1 MQTEILRRSN
11 LHLRD
16 SLASLE
22 SSNQS
27 LTVSL
32 KASTDDATKLAEE
45 MAEVSGRRGEEW
57 RERKEEIE
65 RKREMEEEVGELI
78 VDSMST
84 RRIVNDRLFQPQTQ
98 LDFAPSKT
106 PTCSCSAT
114 GRS

>member
-1 MQTEILRRSN
+1 MSLRHRRRLTPLLPSPSLFSDVGLNAIVQTEILRRSN

-65 RKREMEEEVGELI
+65 RKREMEEEVGDLF
-78 VDSMST
+78 VYSMST
-84 RRIVNDRLFQPQTQ
+84 Q
-98 LDFAPSKT
+98 
-106 PTCSCSAT
+106 
-114 GRS
+114 